1 MVYGEEAGQHRQE
14 VTALQAGLDMG
25 LTLIDT
31 AEMYADGGAERVVG
45 DALNL
50 SARQRLAG
58 IKVLPWHAGE
68 FDALAACERSLK
80 RLKTDYLDLYLLHW
94 RGNIPLK
101 RR

>member
-45 DALNL
+45 DALIGRRDSAWLVSKFYPGMPANL
-50 SARQRLAG
+50 MR
-58 IKVLPWHAGE
+58 
-68 FDALAACERSLK
+68 
-80 RLKTDYLDLYLLHW
+80 
-94 RGNIPLK
+94 
-101 RR
+101 

>member
-45 DALNL
+45 DALIGRRD
-50 SARQRLAG
+50 SAWLVS
-58 IKVLPWHAGE
+58 K
-68 FDALAACERSLK
+68 F
-80 RLKTDYLDLYLLHW
+80 
-94 RGNIPLK
+94 
-101 RR
+101 